1 MFSNK
6 EIAELNKQLAYLKE
20 RVDALESNVFIYP
33 TKIDAYL
40 QSNIFEISSE
50 EMVKKN
56 IASFLPNSVPINQV
70 VKEIV
75 NHLELDILAIQPTYK
90 KVELKA
96 KQVPPTTSTGEIKWN
111 GGL

>member
-6 EIAELNKQLAYLKE
+6 EIAELKK

-33 TKIDAYL
+33 TK
-40 QSNIFEISSE
+40 
-50 EMVKKN
+50 N
-56 IASFLPNSVPINQV
+56 IASFLPNQVPINQV

-96 KQVPPTTSTGEIKWN
+96 KQVPPTISTGE
-111 GGL
+111 

>member
-6 EIAELNKQLAYLKE
+6 EIAEIKKRL
-20 RVDALESNVFIYP
+20 DALESNVSIYP
-33 TKIDAYL
+33 TKDYWVMHK
-40 QSNIFEISSE
+40 Q
-50 EMVKKN
+50 
-56 IASFLPNSVPINQV
+56 VPINEV
-70 VKEIV
+70 VQAIV

>member
-33 TKIDAYL
+33 
-40 QSNIFEISSE
+40 
-50 EMVKKN
+50 KKN

-75 NHLELDILAIQPTYK
+75 NHLELDILAIRPTYK
-90 KVELKA
+90 KVELKP
-96 KQVPPTTSTGEIKWN
+96 KQVPPTISKGV
-111 GGL
+111 L

>member
-6 EIAELNKQLAYLKE
+6 EIAELKKRL
-20 RVDALESNVFIYP
+20 DALESNVSIYP
-33 TKIDAYL
+33 TKDYWVMHK
-40 QSNIFEISSE
+40 Q
-50 EMVKKN
+50 
-56 IASFLPNSVPINQV
+56 VPINEV
-70 VKEIV
+70 VQAIV
-75 NHLELDILAIQPTYK
+75 NYLQLDIVAVLPTYR

>member
-33 TKIDAYL
+33 T
-40 QSNIFEISSE
+40 
-50 EMVKKN
+50 KN

-90 KVELKA
+90 KDTASFWYFELKA

>member
-6 EIAELNKQLAYLKE
+6 EIAELKKRL
-20 RVDALESNVFIYP
+20 DALESNVSIYP
-33 TKIDAYL
+33 TKGYYL
-40 QSNIFEISSE
+40 MSQPI
-50 EMVKKN
+50 
-56 IASFLPNSVPINQV
+56 PINQV
-70 VKEIV
+70 IDAIV

-90 KVELKA
+90 KVELKP

>member
-33 TKIDAYL
+33 T
-40 QSNIFEISSE
+40 
-50 EMVKKN
+50 KN

>member
-6 EIAELNKQLAYLKE
+6 EIAEIKKRL
-20 RVDALESNVFIYP
+20 DALESNVSIYP
-33 TKIDAYL
+33 TKDYWVMHK
-40 QSNIFEISSE
+40 Q
-50 EMVKKN
+50 
-56 IASFLPNSVPINQV
+56 VPINEV
-70 VKEIV
+70 VQAIV
-75 NHLELDILAIQPTYK
+75 NYLQLDILAIQPTYK

>member
-6 EIAELNKQLAYLKE
+6 EIAEIKKRL
-20 RVDALESNVFIYP
+20 DALESNVSIYP
-33 TKIDAYL
+33 TKDYWVMHK
-40 QSNIFEISSE
+40 Q
-50 EMVKKN
+50 
-56 IASFLPNSVPINQV
+56 VPINEVLQA
-70 VKEIV
+70 IV
-75 NHLELDILAIQPTYK
+75 NYLQLDIVAVLPTYR

>member
-1 MFSNK
+1 MFLTRDK
-6 EIAELNKQLAYLKE
+6 EIAELKKRL
-20 RVDALESNVFIYP
+20 DALESNVSIYP
-33 TKIDAYL
+33 TKNIGSYL
-40 QSNIFEISSE
+40 VNQ
-50 EMVKKN
+50 
-56 IASFLPNSVPINQV
+56 VPINQV

-96 KQVPPTTSTGEIKWN
+96 KQVLPTTSTGEIKWN

>member
-6 EIAELNKQLAYLKE
+6 EIAEIKKRL
-20 RVDALESNVFIYP
+20 DALESNVSIYP
-33 TKIDAYL
+33 TKDYWVMHK
-40 QSNIFEISSE
+40 Q
-50 EMVKKN
+50 
-56 IASFLPNSVPINQV
+56 VPINEV
-70 VKEIV
+70 VQAIV
-75 NHLELDILAIQPTYK
+75 NYLQLDIVAVLPTYR

>member
-6 EIAELNKQLAYLKE
+6 EIAELKKRL
-20 RVDALESNVFIYP
+20 DALESIVSIYP
-33 TKIDAYL
+33 TKDYWVMHK
-40 QSNIFEISSE
+40 Q
-50 EMVKKN
+50 
-56 IASFLPNSVPINQV
+56 VPINEVLQA
-70 VKEIV
+70 IV
-75 NHLELDILAIQPTYK
+75 NYLQLDIVAVLPTYR